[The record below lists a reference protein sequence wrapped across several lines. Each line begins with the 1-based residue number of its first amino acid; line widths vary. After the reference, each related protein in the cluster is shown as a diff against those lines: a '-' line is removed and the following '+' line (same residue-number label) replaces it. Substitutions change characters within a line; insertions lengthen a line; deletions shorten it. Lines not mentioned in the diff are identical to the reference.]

1 MSTSVSGSAR
11 IRLLTGPFRA
21 RTWRH
26 VLYALVA
33 VGPLLLFVLP
43 YAMKSTQR
51 HGNQQMGVLVLLVM
65 LVVVAFIGPVIER
78 LRTRLLLGE
87 DIGHRPGAGRIGRG
101 LLFMLIN
108 LLVSSV
114 SFGLVA
120 GWFIVSARN
129 LTYPIWGWA
138 PYPDPAWGGPFPA
151 GAVALHF
158 AAGVVALFFGPWLLV
173 AVTNWQVRVARSI
186 IGSGDRGPGTG

>member
-1 MSTSVSGSAR
+1 MSTSVSVPESGR
-11 IRLLTGPFRA
+11 IRLLTAPFRQ

-43 YAMKSTQR
+43 YAMKSTQG
-51 HGNQQMGVLVLLVM
+51 HGAQQLGVLVLLVM
-65 LVVVAFIGPVIER
+65 LVVVAFVGPVVER
-78 LRTRLLLGE
+78 LRSRLLLGE
-87 DIGHRPGAGRIGRG
+87 DIGHRQGAGRVGRG
-101 LLFMLIN
+101 LLFMLVN
-108 LLVSSV
+108 LLTSTV
-114 SFGLVA
+114 SFGLVV

-138 PYPDPAWGGPFPA
+138 PYPDPAWGGPSPA

-158 AAGVVALFFGPWLLV
+158 AAGVVAFFCGPLLIV
-173 AVTNWQVRVARSI
+173 TVTNWQVRVARSI
-186 IGSGDRGPGTG
+186 IGAG

>member
-1 MSTSVSGSAR
+1 MSTSVSGSGR
-11 IRLLTGPFRA
+11 IGLLTGPFRP

-33 VGPLLLFVLP
+33 VGPLLLVVLP
-43 YAMKSTQR
+43 YAMKSTQG

-65 LVVVAFIGPVIER
+65 LVVVAFIGPMVER
-78 LRTRLLLGE
+78 LRAQILLGE
-87 DIGHRPGAGRIGRG
+87 EIGHRSGVGRIGRG
-101 LLFMLIN
+101 LFFMLVN
-108 LLVSSV
+108 LLISSV
-114 SFGLVA
+114 SFALVA

-138 PYPDPAWGGPFPA
+138 PYPDPAWGGPSPA

-158 AAGVVALFFGPWLLV
+158 AAGVVAFFFGPWLIV

-186 IGSGDRGPGTG
+186 IGHG